1 MKKKP
6 VVKINNFVA
15 KHAIEF
21 NKSAVFKDRK
31 KELKNGKTKHKKNR
45 YDGSYFSYHILKFKH
60 ILKF

>member
-15 KHAIEF
+15 KHAREF

-31 KELKNGKTKHKKNR
+31 KEFKNGKTKHKKNR
-45 YDGSYFSYHILKFKH
+45 YDGSYFFAIIS
-60 ILKF
+60 